1 MLAENRG
8 LRYHSHMNAQ
18 QKLAVLRD
26 YSGGRIGT
34 RTAIERLDLDDYAD
48 LVIALSRSD
57 LPFPKPADTPVARR
71 HRTKARELLLPL
83 LKHGA

>member
-1 MLAENRG
+1 
-8 LRYHSHMNAQ
+8 MNAQ

-34 RTAIERLDLDDYAD
+34 RAAIESLELDDYAD
-48 LVIALSRSD
+48 LVIALSSSN
-57 LPFPKPADTPVARR
+57 LPFPKPADTRMSRR
-71 HRTKARELLLPL
+71 HRANARELLLPL